1 MSDDNSSLSFPFSQ
15 NNDEISEYDHEYL
28 TEHQEEISNNFNF
41 DKPGFDPSGLFYDEK
56 TTNISASNTSQSSKS
71 NPSSEIKSE
80 NNSERS
86 TNSSATDK
94 KEKINFKSLKIY
106 LVDDINK
113 TIKQMNLKE
122 ETENK
127 LILDKDKKTKEIEEI
142 FTELYKEK
150 KRVRGKKNKKI
161 NKIEEPKDIECIKKI
176 LGRKRKDDTTVGERT
191 KYSSYNIIKKIK
203 NKIIHNILM
212 LVNRVIKSLYTKE
225 QINQILN
232 ELHLPEIKSYLKPI
246 EVIKKIEHKK
256 FANETKRDENIKFLN
271 KNIKDL
277 FSNNVSGKFKALPS
291 NSNELIIS
299 RLLQDE
305 DNKDIFDFIFNEL
318 TVWDFLDIFTKKTEL
333 KSLPKISLNNKEI
346 EIIEES
352 LEKIDSLLLKVL
364 EEYDNDRNYYHCFT
378 ILIYNFKE
386 YLDNKESRNKK
397 KKNE

>member
-1 MSDDNSSLSFPFSQ
+1 
-15 NNDEISEYDHEYL
+15 
-28 TEHQEEISNNFNF
+28 
-41 DKPGFDPSGLFYDEK
+41 
-56 TTNISASNTSQSSKS
+56 
-71 NPSSEIKSE
+71 
-80 NNSERS
+80 
-86 TNSSATDK
+86 
-94 KEKINFKSLKIY
+94 
-106 LVDDINK
+106 
-113 TIKQMNLKE
+113 
-122 ETENK
+122 
-127 LILDKDKKTKEIEEI
+127 
-142 FTELYKEK
+142 
-150 KRVRGKKNKKI
+150 
-161 NKIEEPKDIECIKKI
+161 
-176 LGRKRKDDTTVGERT
+176 
-191 KYSSYNIIKKIK
+191 
-203 NKIIHNILM
+203 M

-277 FSNNVSGKFKALPS
+277 LSNNVSGKFKALPS

-299 RLLQDE
+299 RLLQEE

-318 TVWDFLDIFTKKTEL
+318 TVGDFLDIFTKKTEL
-333 KSLPKISLNNKEI
+333 ISLPKISLNNKEI

-364 EEYDNDRNYYHCFT
+364 EEYNGDRNYYHCFT

-386 YLDNKESRNKK
+386 FLDNKESREKK

>member
-1 MSDDNSSLSFPFSQ
+1 
-15 NNDEISEYDHEYL
+15 
-28 TEHQEEISNNFNF
+28 
-41 DKPGFDPSGLFYDEK
+41 
-56 TTNISASNTSQSSKS
+56 
-71 NPSSEIKSE
+71 
-80 NNSERS
+80 
-86 TNSSATDK
+86 
-94 KEKINFKSLKIY
+94 
-106 LVDDINK
+106 
-113 TIKQMNLKE
+113 
-122 ETENK
+122 
-127 LILDKDKKTKEIEEI
+127 
-142 FTELYKEK
+142 
-150 KRVRGKKNKKI
+150 
-161 NKIEEPKDIECIKKI
+161 
-176 LGRKRKDDTTVGERT
+176 
-191 KYSSYNIIKKIK
+191 
-203 NKIIHNILM
+203 M

>member
-1 MSDDNSSLSFPFSQ
+1 MSDDNSSLSFPFRQ
-15 NNDEISEYDHEYL
+15 NNDEMSEYAHDYL

-127 LILDKDKKTKEIEEI
+127 LILDKDKKTKETEEI
-142 FTELYKEK
+142 FTELHKEK

-161 NKIEEPKDIECIKKI
+161 NKIEEPKDIECGKKI

-232 ELHLPEIKSYLKPI
+232 ELHLPEIKSYLEP
-246 EVIKKIEHKK
+246 VIKKIEHKK

-277 FSNNVSGKFKALPS
+277 LSNNVSGKFKALPS

-299 RLLQDE
+299 RLLQEE

-318 TVWDFLDIFTKKTEL
+318 TVGDFLDIFTKKTEL
-333 KSLPKISLNNKEI
+333 ISLPKISLNNKEI

-364 EEYDNDRNYYHCFT
+364 EEYNGDRNYYHCFT

-386 YLDNKESRNKK
+386 FLDNKESREKK

>member
-1 MSDDNSSLSFPFSQ
+1 MSDDNSSLSFPFRQ
-15 NNDEISEYDHEYL
+15 NNDEMSEYDHDYL
-28 TEHQEEISNNFNF
+28 TERQKEISNNFNF
-41 DKPGFDPSGLFYDEK
+41 DKPGFDPSGLFNDEK

-142 FTELYKEK
+142 FTELFKEK

-161 NKIEEPKDIECIKKI
+161 NKIEEPKDIECGKKI

-212 LVNRVIKSLYTKE
+212 LVNHLIKSLYTKE

-232 ELHLPEIKSYLKPI
+232 ELHLPEIKSYLEP
-246 EVIKKIEHKK
+246 VIKKIEHKK

-277 FSNNVSGKFKALPS
+277 LSNNVSGKFKALPS

-299 RLLQDE
+299 RLLQEE

-318 TVWDFLDIFTKKTEL
+318 TVGDFLDIFTKKTEL
-333 KSLPKISLNNKEI
+333 ISLPKISLNNKEI

-364 EEYDNDRNYYHCFT
+364 EEYNGDRNYYHCFT

-386 YLDNKESRNKK
+386 FLDNKESREKK

>member
-1 MSDDNSSLSFPFSQ
+1 MSDDNSSLSFPFRQ
-15 NNDEISEYDHEYL
+15 NNDEMSEYDHDYL

-41 DKPGFDPSGLFYDEK
+41 DKPGFDPSGLFNDEK

-142 FTELYKEK
+142 FTELFKEK
-150 KRVRGKKNKKI
+150 KRERGKKNKKI
-161 NKIEEPKDIECIKKI
+161 NKIGEPKDIECGKKI

-203 NKIIHNILM
+203 NKIINNILM

-232 ELHLPEIKSYLKPI
+232 EFHLPEIKSFLEPI

-256 FANETKRDENIKFLN
+256 
-271 KNIKDL
+271 
-277 FSNNVSGKFKALPS
+277 PS
-291 NSNELIIS
+291 
-299 RLLQDE
+299 
-305 DNKDIFDFIFNEL
+305 
-318 TVWDFLDIFTKKTEL
+318 
-333 KSLPKISLNNKEI
+333 
-346 EIIEES
+346 
-352 LEKIDSLLLKVL
+352 
-364 EEYDNDRNYYHCFT
+364 
-378 ILIYNFKE
+378 IL
-386 YLDNKESRNKK
+386 
-397 KKNE
+397 